1 MFPQGLL
8 KRIMVMAAF
17 LAGVAGASLPPAGAS
32 GTPAAPADAAA
43 PAPAAARVLSPAAS
57 PLPPP
62 PAPRAASPAP
72 SRAAR
77 AAAADA
83 GLLHARGPLAGRTI
97 VVDPGHGGRDPG
109 TQGPGGVEEKALTLA
124 MARHLK
130 AVLEAAGARVVL
142 TREDD
147 RFVGLYERA
156 AVADAAGADA
166 FVSIHV
172 NASDYRS
179 IRGVETYH
187 YPGAPLGTKLAQAV
201 QRRLVEATRRPDR
214 GVHAEDFVVVREP
227 RVPAI
232 LVETGYL
239 TNPGEAAVIVTA
251 KHRRGVAEGVAR
263 GIADFFGVGE
273 L

>member
-1 MFPQGLL
+1 MFPQSLL
-8 KRIMVMAAF
+8 KRVMVVAAF

-32 GTPAAPADAAA
+32 GTPGAPADAAA
-43 PAPAAARVLSPAAS
+43 ASPAAAGVLSPAAS
-57 PLPPP
+57 PVPPP
-62 PAPRAASPAP
+62 AAPRAASPAP

-77 AAAADA
+77 LAAAD
-83 GLLHARGPLAGRTI
+83 GGVPRARGPLAGRTI
-97 VVDPGHGGRDPG
+97 VVDPGHGGQDPG
-109 TQGPGGVEEKALTLA
+109 TQGPGGVEEKTLTLA
-124 MARHLK
+124 MALRLK

-156 AVADAAGADA
+156 AVADAAEADA

-187 YPGAPLGTKLAQAV
+187 HPGAPRGTKLAQAV
-201 QRRLVEATRRPDR
+201 QRRLVEATGRPDR

-227 RVPAI
+227 RVPAV

-239 TNPGEAAVIVTA
+239 TNPAEAAVIVTA
-251 KHRRGVAEGVAR
+251 KHRRRVAEGIAR
-263 GIADFFGVGE
+263 GIADFLGAAGS
-273 L
+273 